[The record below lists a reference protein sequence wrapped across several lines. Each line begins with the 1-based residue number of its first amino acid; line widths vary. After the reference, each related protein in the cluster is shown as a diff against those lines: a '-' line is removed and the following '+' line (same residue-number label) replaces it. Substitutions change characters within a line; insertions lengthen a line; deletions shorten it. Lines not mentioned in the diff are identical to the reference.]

1 MAKLKSFKDIIQKD
15 RSGLIDSIT
24 KTQKYVR
31 HDFQDLG
38 YRIAVKLN
46 DLPHRSLYMRL
57 AKTRSEAVLTQ
68 AMSFALDYPLKYG
81 NNRARIF
88 MWKLKE
94 LKDKEPKTTP
104 TETEK
109 EKSEKDAIKK
119 ETPKKTSKKKLVT
132 DDSPESVLTRT

>member
-15 RSGLIDSIT
+15 RSGLIESIT
-24 KTQKYVR
+24 KTQKYVK

-57 AKTRSEAVLTQ
+57 AKTKSEAVLTQ

-88 MWKLKE
+88 MWKLKD
-94 LKDKEPKTTP
+94 L
-104 TETEK
+104 K
-109 EKSEKDAIKK
+109 EKAAIANGETIKSEATKK
-119 ETPKKTSKKKLVT
+119 EKLT
-132 DDSPESVLTRT
+132 NDSPESVLTRT

>member
-1 MAKLKSFKDIIQKD
+1 MAKLKSFKDIINKD

-24 KTQKYVR
+24 KTQKYVK

-46 DLPHRSLYMRL
+46 DLKHRSLYMKL

-81 NNRARIF
+81 NNRAKIF

-94 LKDKEPKTTP
+94 LKEKDPSTKKEPVEKTNKVVT
-104 TETEK
+104 TTK
-109 EKSEKDAIKK
+109 KK
-119 ETPKKTSKKKLVT
+119 EVLQDGSP
-132 DDSPESVLTRT
+132 DSILTRT